1 MDEDEDYVV
10 EEIPVFLSKNLQDNL
25 YLFQYPTKTH
35 ITNFDSANVVNC
47 CVKPFSNDVK
57 VDFAMN
63 TESKYYDRFKGE
75 QFAIMADGKTQ
86 AKGERP
92 SFKHGIMDKQ
102 SYVST
107 KSIENAA
114 KYVVGILQD
123 KEVHLS
129 PLTSILQLRPNFQY
143 FDKED
148 KRAKAEEKSINE
160 EDDDEE
166 LQQVTVKF
174 SKTGANRSK
183 KTKDKSYDSFVKR
196 CTEEPW
202 CETLWHPRTSPTA
215 ELERQK
221 LFATQQQTSH
231 SMELKAQK
239 YAGKLLIQNCQ
250 EMSIDTVLPSKVIGK
265 SKLKTMPLTDQ
276 LKVILKDA
284 RMLTF
289 DDIMSILT
297 ESDECLSSERNL
309 NGTTAEKFTPMLVL
323 RTLAL
328 VGVVI
333 KGNWVAKSE
342 VIYPPD
348 NLSNANG
355 VNSELMIRAR
365 DYILYKFS
373 KQEFL
378 DRRLVIQATQLPPE
392 EALEALQ
399 SVAKLNTEKK
409 WQLLLP
415 PDKTFITRYSDHVQR
430 QEMLWQATER
440 TFNEMDFEKSPKRV
454 RKRSV
459 REAKLEKSLT

>member
-1 MDEDEDYVV
+1 MWTV
-10 EEIPVFLSKNLQDNL
+10 LKS
-25 YLFQYPTKTH
+25 
-35 ITNFDSANVVNC
+35 
-47 CVKPFSNDVK
+47 
-57 VDFAMN
+57 
-63 TESKYYDRFKGE
+63 
-75 QFAIMADGKTQ
+75 
-86 AKGERP
+86 
-92 SFKHGIMDKQ
+92 KQ
-102 SYVST
+102 SYTST
-107 KSIENAA
+107 KSIDNAA
-114 KYVVGILQD
+114 KYIVGILQD

-129 PLTSILQLRPNFQY
+129 PLTSILQLRPSFQY

-183 KTKDKSYDSFVKR
+183 KIKDKSYDSFVKR

-231 SMELKAQK
+231 SMELKATK
-239 YAGKLLIQNCQ
+239 YAGKLLIQNYQ

-265 SKLKTMPLTDQ
+265 NKLKTMPLTDQ

-309 NGTTAEKFTPMLVL
+309 NGVNSAEKCTPLLVL

-328 VGVVI
+328 VGVLI

-355 VNSELMIRAR
+355 VCSDLMIRAR

-378 DRRLVIQATQLPPE
+378 DRRQVIQATQLPPE
-392 EALEALQ
+392 EALETLQ

-415 PDKTFITRYSDHVQR
+415 PDKTFINRYSDHVQR
-430 QEMLWQATER
+430 QDMLWQATEQ

-459 REAKLEKSLT
+459 REAKLDKSLA

>member
-35 ITNFDSANVVNC
+35 ITNFDSANVINC
-47 CVKPFSNDVK
+47 CVKPLSNDVK
-57 VDFAMN
+57 VDFALN
-63 TESKYYDRFKGE
+63 IESKYYDRFKGE
-75 QFAIMADGKTQ
+75 QFAIMADGKTPV
-86 AKGERP
+86 KGERP
-92 SFKHGIMDKQ
+92 TYKHGIMDKQ

-107 KSIENAA
+107 KSIDNVS

-148 KRAKAEEKSINE
+148 KRSKAEEKSINE

-174 SKTGANRSK
+174 SKTGANRNK
-183 KTKDKSYDSFVKR
+183 KVKDKSYDSFVKR

-231 SMELKAQK
+231 TMELKAQK
-239 YAGKLLIQNCQ
+239 YANKLLIQNCQ
-250 EMSIDTVLPSKVIGK
+250 EKSIDTVLPSKVIGK
-265 SKLKTMPLTDQ
+265 NKLRKMPLTDQ

-297 ESDECLSSERNL
+297 ESDEKLVTEMNS
-309 NGTTAEKFTPMLVL
+309 NGMNPEKFTPLLVL

-342 VIYPPD
+342 VIYAPET
-348 NLSNANG
+348 LTNANG
-355 VNSELMIRAR
+355 VSSDLMIRAR
-365 DYILYKFS
+365 DYIIYKFS

-378 DRRLVIQATQLPPE
+378 DRRQVIQATQLPPE

-409 WQLLLP
+409 WQLILP
-415 PDKTFITRYSDHVQR
+415 PDKTFITRYSEHVQR

-459 REAKLEKSLT
+459 REAKLDKSLA